1 MCKWAW
7 CLLET
12 VCFVSFCLAG
22 RQAGRQHQSYI
33 LGPAHPS
40 SFSSSYKKKEQGGIH
55 TAHFIHSFF
64 FFFSLLLLLPPGRP
78 DQRKQRAI
86 ITKVRFQA
94 LPAAP
99 PPEPMMGHGL
109 GSDRIGSVRSRTCI
123 LRERPT
129 LLASRAIA
137 GLRELPLGEAPQV
150 AAARTDRRGGGGGG
164 PALAAGSRTP
174 ARGILE
180 GSLGASPEGP
190 HCGTLKSVYIGQ
202 RRLFKQ
208 RRRGACWRD
217 STDARVRM
225 ATTGAWSSLRFGST
239 DRAAA

>member
-1 MCKWAW
+1 MKPFV
-7 CLLET
+7 LSL
-12 VCFVSFCLAG
+12 FVSQAG
-22 RQAGRQHQSYI
+22 RQAGRQAGSINHIFLGQPTRRLFLLHIRRRNRVAYI
-33 LGPAHPS
+33 QLIL
-40 SFSSSYKKKEQGGIH
+40 YIH
-55 TAHFIHSFF
+55 FF